1 MDCSFHEKSYKLL
14 YSFNLQFSCRFLT
27 CKHGLLPLTK
37 GATTRAIRIM
47 MESAPGEK
55 SGEKS
60 PQEAV
65 EQLARI
71 QEARKQV
78 L

>member
-1 MDCSFHEKSYKLL
+1 
-14 YSFNLQFSCRFLT
+14 
-27 CKHGLLPLTK
+27 
-37 GATTRAIRIM
+37 